1 MALTQITEKGIKDG
15 EIVNAD
21 INASAAIATS
31 KISGL
36 ATSATT
42 DTTNASNIGSGS
54 LANARLT
61 KPIDFADNEKAR
73 FGTGN
78 DLQIYHDG
86 DHSYIKDSG
95 TGAIKIIGNDIR
107 IENDS
112 NRNIFKAVGTACE
125 LYFDTGSATSKKFET
140 ETGGVSVIDSD
151 THVHIKMVTSQ
162 GDAGYVY
169 GSNNTDIGLLD
180 GNGAWHVKGI
190 KNGAVELFHGMGTS
204 AAEKKL
210 ETTSAGATVSGS
222 LGIGNTSPIGTLEV
236 YDGTFVLSKPSSNSS
251 SRKLEIPS

>member
-1 MALTQITEKGIKDG
+1 MTLTQITEKGIKDG

-78 DLQIYHDG
+78 DLQIYHNSNENIIGVNTVGQDIFFKSSSSSALDTTSFVVRTDG
-86 DHSYIKDSG
+86 SVTHPDNIKMKFGGGDDLSIYHDGFHSYIKDSG

-125 LYFDTGSATSKKFET
+125 LYFDTGSATSKK
-140 ETGGVSVIDSD
+140 V
-151 THVHIKMVTSQ
+151 
-162 GDAGYVY
+162 
-169 GSNNTDIGLLD
+169 
-180 GNGAWHVKGI
+180 
-190 KNGAVELFHGMGTS
+190 
-204 AAEKKL
+204 
-210 ETTSAGATVSGS
+210 
-222 LGIGNTSPIGTLEV
+222 
-236 YDGTFVLSKPSSNSS
+236 
-251 SRKLEIPS
+251 